1 MLACIGGKSRMTKS
15 SGMYFSY
22 YSCLQYVCA
31 TSIFEISAVAFT
43 ICPKMGENSYV
54 FLFIAYETA
63 HSNLPNLYHFPLPP
77 WKHLANIIKMFEK
90 KLDVPLKPQ
99 AYIDSVCRMSAFN
112 IDHQIVIN

>member
-1 MLACIGGKSRMTKS
+1 MTKS

-63 HSNLPNLYHFPLPP
+63 HSNLPNLYHFLLSPLSAS
-77 WKHLANIIKMFEK
+77 KQYCRDVREK
-90 KLDVPLKPQ
+90 TLRFLTPQ
-99 AYIDSVCRMSAFN
+99 AYVGSECIGCLPLILTTKSSLIN
-112 IDHQIVIN
+112 IISY